1 MGASGSARLTG
12 IRDKPLKLKGFFRK
26 LRSADGDLTKDALM
40 SPVAATILAFI
51 VVVMCLAVSYAGFG
65 LTGGR
70 GR

>member
-1 MGASGSARLTG
+1 
-12 IRDKPLKLKGFFRK
+12 